1 MLFDRAME
9 LPASERPAYI
19 ARCTAGDDAMAIE
32 LLDLVQKANGG
43 HGEPAA
49 PADLRPGRADVL
61 GRRPLGERFNL
72 LDAMK
77 RNPAPPA
84 PLPPRPPPLQP
95 PDAHR

>member
-1 MLFDRAME
+1 ME

-19 ARCTAGDDAMAIE
+19 ARCTSGDDAMAIE

-49 PADLRPGRADVL
+49 PAGTRPGDSDVL
-61 GRRPLGERFNL
+61 RRRPLGEGFNL
-72 LDAMK
+72 LDALK
-77 RNPAPPA
+77 RDPPA
-84 PLPPRPPPLQP
+84 LLPPRPRPLQP